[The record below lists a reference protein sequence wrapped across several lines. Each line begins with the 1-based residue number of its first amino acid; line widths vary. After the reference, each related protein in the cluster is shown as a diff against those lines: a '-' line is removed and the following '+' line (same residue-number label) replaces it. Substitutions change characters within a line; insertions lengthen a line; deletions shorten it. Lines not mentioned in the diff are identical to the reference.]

1 MIAPIRRSSAVA
13 TLAAAV
19 ALAAASAGPA
29 AAQGPPLDLPRPSPA
44 ASVTQRVGL
53 TDFDI
58 NYSRPAVRDRE
69 VWGGLVPWGQVWRA
83 GANENTVLTASTRF
97 RLEGHELPAG
107 SYGLHMIPAQEGWTL
122 IVSKISTNWGS
133 FSYDAADDALRVP
146 VRPEAAPF
154 VEFLL
159 YSFDDPSDR
168 AVTAALRW
176 AELRV
181 PFRLEVDTPDL
192 VVESLRLQLHGAPQF
207 FWQRWNDAARYAL
220 GQKVHLDRATEWVE
234 RSISMND
241 NFTNRSTQAE
251 LLELDG
257 KSDEARAI
265 LDAARVRATEAE
277 LNQYGYT
284 LLGQGKTAEAI
295 ATFEENVRR
304 HPESWNVHDSLA
316 EGQAAAGR
324 KQEAIANYRKALAMA
339 PEPQHARIRGELA
352 KLGADD

>member
-1 MIAPIRRSSAVA
+1 MSSRRRWFVVAALASSA
-13 TLAAAV
+13 
-19 ALAAASAGPA
+19 ALARSA

-44 ASVTQRVGL
+44 ASVAQRVGL

-58 NYSRPAVRDRE
+58 DYSRPAVRDRE
-69 VWGGLVPWGQVWRA
+69 VWGGLVPWDQVWRA

-97 RLEGHELPAG
+97 RVEGHELPAG
-107 SYGLHMIPAQEGWTL
+107 SDGLHMIPARDGWTL

-133 FSYDAADDALRVP
+133 FSYDAAHDALRVP

-154 VEFLL
+154 VESLL
-159 YSFDDPSDR
+159 YTFDDPTDR
-168 AVTAALRW
+168 AVTASLRW

-181 PFRLEVDTPDL
+181 PFRLEVDTPEL
-192 VVESLRLQLHGAPQF
+192 VVESLKLQLFGLPQF

-220 GQKVHLDRATEWVE
+220 GQKVHLDLATQWVE
-234 RSISMND
+234 RSIAMND

-251 LLELDG
+251 LLELQG
-257 KSDEARAI
+257 KSAEAKAI
-265 LDAARVRATEAE
+265 LDAALPRATEAE
-277 LNQYGYT
+277 LNQHGYT
-284 LLGQGKTAEAI
+284 LMGRGQVAEAI
-295 ATFEENVRR
+295 AVFEENVRR

-324 KQEAIANYRKALAMA
+324 KAEAIANYRKALAMA

-352 KLGADD
+352 KLGAAD

>member
-1 MIAPIRRSSAVA
+1 LIPSAGRSA
-13 TLAAAV
+13 THASLLVAAV
-19 ALAAASAGPA
+19 FAAASVTPA
-29 AAQGPPLDLPRPSPA
+29 VAQGPPLALPRPSPA
-44 ASVTQRVGL
+44 AAVSQRVGL

-58 NYSRPAVRDRE
+58 NYSRPAVKDRE

-107 SYGLHMIPAQEGWTL
+107 SYGLHMIPEQDGWTL
-122 IVSKISTNWGS
+122 IASKISTNWGS

-154 VEFLL
+154 VEFLQ

-168 AVTAALRW
+168 AVTASLRW

-220 GQKVHLDRATEWVE
+220 GQKAHLDLATKWVE

-251 LLELDG
+251 LLELEG
-257 KSDEARAI
+257 KSAEAKAI
-265 LDAARVRATEAE
+265 LDAALPRASEAE
-277 LNQYGYT
+277 LNQHGYT
-284 LLGQGKTAEAI
+284 LIGQGKVAEAI
-295 ATFEENVRR
+295 AVFEENVRR

-324 KQEAIANYRKALAMA
+324 KAEAIANYRKALSMA
-339 PEPQHARIRGELA
+339 PEAQHARIRGELA
-352 KLGADD
+352 KLGAAD

>member
-1 MIAPIRRSSAVA
+1 VIRRHRASLSAA
-13 TLAAAV
+13 
-19 ALAAASAGPA
+19 ALAAALVAAATATPA
-29 AAQGPPLDLPRPSPA
+29 AAQGPPLSLPRPSPA
-44 ASVTQRVGL
+44 ASVAQRVGL

-107 SYGLHMIPAQEGWTL
+107 SYGLHMIPAEDGWTL

-146 VRPEAAPF
+146 VLPEAAPF
-154 VEFLL
+154 VEYLL

-168 AVTAALRW
+168 KVTAALRW

-192 VVESLRLQLHGAPQF
+192 VVDSLKLQLFGLPQF

-220 GQKVHLDRATEWVE
+220 GQKTHLDLAKTWVE

-241 NFTNRSTQAE
+241 NLTNRSTQAE
-251 LLELDG
+251 LLELEG
-257 KSDEARAI
+257 KSAEAKAI
-265 LDAARVRATEAE
+265 LDAALPRATEAE
-277 LNQYGYT
+277 LNQHGYT
-284 LLGQGKTAEAI
+284 LMGQGQVAEAI
-295 ATFEENVRR
+295 AIFEDNVRR

-324 KQEAIANYRKALAMA
+324 KAEAIANYRKALAIA
-339 PEPQHARIRGELA
+339 PEAQHERIRGELA
-352 KLGADD
+352 KLGAGD

>member
-1 MIAPIRRSSAVA
+1 MIARIRRSSAVA
-13 TLAAAV
+13 ALAAAV
-19 ALAAASAGPA
+19 ALAASSAGPA
-29 AAQGPPLDLPRPSPA
+29 AAQGPPLSLPRPSPA

-154 VEFLL
+154 VEFLQ
-159 YSFDDPSDR
+159 YSFDDPGDR

-251 LLELDG
+251 LLELEG
-257 KSDEARAI
+257 KPDEAKAI

-284 LLGQGKTAEAI
+284 LLGQGKTAEAV

-352 KLGADD
+352 KLGVEN

>member
-1 MIAPIRRSSAVA
+1 MIRRHRASLSAA
-13 TLAAAV
+13 
-19 ALAAASAGPA
+19 ALAAALVAAATATPA
-29 AAQGPPLDLPRPSPA
+29 AAQGPPLSLPRPSPA
-44 ASVTQRVGL
+44 ASVAQRVGL

-107 SYGLHMIPAQEGWTL
+107 SYGLHMIPAEDGWTL

-146 VRPEAAPF
+146 VLPEAAPF
-154 VEFLL
+154 VEYLL

-168 AVTAALRW
+168 KVTAALRW

-192 VVESLRLQLHGAPQF
+192 VVDSLKLQLFGLPQF

-220 GQKVHLDRATEWVE
+220 GQKTHLDLAKTWVE

-241 NFTNRSTQAE
+241 NLTNRSTQAE
-251 LLELDG
+251 LLELEG
-257 KSDEARAI
+257 KSAEAKAI
-265 LDAARVRATEAE
+265 LDAALPRATEAE
-277 LNQYGYT
+277 LNQHGYT
-284 LLGQGKTAEAI
+284 LMGQGQVAEAI
-295 ATFEENVRR
+295 AIFEDNVRR

-324 KQEAIANYRKALAMA
+324 KAEAIANYRKALAIA
-339 PEPQHARIRGELA
+339 PEAQHERIRGELA
-352 KLGADD
+352 KLGAGD

>member
-1 MIAPIRRSSAVA
+1 MIASRRQSSAIVWSAA
-13 TLAAAV
+13 TLALAV
-19 ALAAASAGPA
+19 AGAGAA
-29 AAQGPPLDLPRPSPA
+29 AAQGPPLSLPRPSPA
-44 ASVTQRVGL
+44 ASVMQRVGL

-107 SYGLHMIPAQEGWTL
+107 SYGLHMIPAEDGWTL
-122 IVSKISTNWGS
+122 IASKISTNWGS
-133 FSYDAADDALRVP
+133 FSYDEADDALRVP
-146 VRPEAAPF
+146 VRPEPAPF
-154 VEFLL
+154 VEFLQ

-168 AVTAALRW
+168 AVVASLRW
-176 AELRV
+176 AELRI

-192 VVESLRLQLHGAPQF
+192 VVENLRLQLHGAPQF

-220 GQKVHLDRATEWVE
+220 GQKAHLDVATKWVE

-251 LLELDG
+251 LLELQG
-257 KSDEARAI
+257 KSAEAKAI
-265 LDAARVRATEAE
+265 LDAALPRATEAE
-277 LNQYGYT
+277 LNQHGYT
-284 LLGQGKTAEAI
+284 LMGQGKVAEAI
-295 ATFEENVRR
+295 AIFEDNVRR

-324 KQEAIANYRKALAMA
+324 KAEAIANYRKALSMA
-339 PEPQHARIRGELA
+339 PEPQHERIRGELA
-352 KLGADD
+352 KLGVTD

>member
-1 MIAPIRRSSAVA
+1 MIARIRRSSAVA
-13 TLAAAV
+13 ALAAAV
-19 ALAAASAGPA
+19 ALATASAGPA
-29 AAQGPPLDLPRPSPA
+29 AAQGPPLSLPRPSPA
-44 ASVTQRVGL
+44 ASVAQRVGL

-159 YSFDDPSDR
+159 YTFDDPSDR

-220 GQKVHLDRATEWVE
+220 GQKAHLDRATEWVE

-251 LLELDG
+251 LLELEG
-257 KSDEARAI
+257 RPDEARAI

-284 LLGQGKTAEAI
+284 LLGQGKTAEAV

>member
-1 MIAPIRRSSAVA
+1 MIASIRRSSAVA

-44 ASVTQRVGL
+44 AAVTQRVGL

-107 SYGLHMIPAQEGWTL
+107 SYGLHMIPAPEGWTL
-122 IVSKISTNWGS
+122 IVSKVSTNWGS

-154 VEFLL
+154 VEFLQ
-159 YSFDDPSDR
+159 YSFDDPGDR

-251 LLELDG
+251 LLELEG
-257 KSDEARAI
+257 KPDEARAI

-284 LLGQGKTAEAI
+284 LLGQGKTAEAV

-316 EGQAAAGR
+316 EGQATAGR

-352 KLGADD
+352 KLGVEN